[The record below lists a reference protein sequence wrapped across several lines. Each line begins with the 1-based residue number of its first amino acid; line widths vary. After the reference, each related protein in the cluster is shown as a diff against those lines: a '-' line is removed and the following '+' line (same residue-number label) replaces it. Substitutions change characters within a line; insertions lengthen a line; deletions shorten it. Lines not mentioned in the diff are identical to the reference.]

1 MISDQKVN
9 RRSFLKTIL
18 TMNMLACIP
27 FGGYIGSN
35 ILTTRRNRKEE
46 SFPYVP
52 TGFSALDRMIGGLHP
67 SDLIIIAGRPSTGK
81 STFSMNIARNVAMLE
96 KGAVPVGIFSLEMSK
111 EQIVQRFLS
120 LESQLEHA
128 HLKNGMISD
137 AQWQKLTHAAGKLS
151 EAHIFIDDSL
161 DLSVPYN
168 LKERARRLKKEHGIG
183 LLMIDYLQLLWPGN
197 VLAEVEERSQEMSM
211 FLKPLA
217 KELNIPVIAVS
228 KLRRW
233 IDWRKRPVPRLSDLK
248 KSGVREQDADV
259 VMFTYGHA
267 SAQKKS
273 ESNKAAV
280 EIIVAKNRSGP
291 TGPVE
296 VTFGS

>member
-18 TMNMLACIP
+18 TMNILAYTP
-27 FGGYIGSN
+27 FGYIGSN
-35 ILTTRRNRKEE
+35 ILNTRRNKKED

-52 TGFSALDRMIGGLHP
+52 TGFSVLDKMIGGFHP
-67 SDLIIIAGRPSTGK
+67 SDLIIIAGRPGTGK
-81 STFSMNIARNVAMLE
+81 STFSMNIARNVAISG

-120 LESQLEHA
+120 IESELEHA

-137 AQWQKLTHAAGKLS
+137 AQWQKLTRAANKLS
-151 EAHIFIDDSL
+151 EAPIFIDDSL
-161 DLSVPYN
+161 GLSVSYD
-168 LKERARRLKKEHGIG
+168 LRGRARRLKKEHGIG
-183 LLMIDYLQLLWPGN
+183 LLMIDYLQLLRPVNG
-197 VLAEVEERSQEMSM
+197 LAEVEERSQEMSM

-217 KELNIPVIAVS
+217 KELSIPVIAVS
-228 KLRRW
+228 QLRQW
-233 IDWRKRPVPRLSDLK
+233 IDWRKRPVPRLSDLQE
-248 KSGVREQDADV
+248 SGIREQDADV
-259 VMFTYGHA
+259 VMFTHWQA

-273 ESNKAAV
+273 ESNRLAT
-280 EIIVAKNRSGP
+280 EIIVAKNRRGS

-296 VTFGS
+296 VAFGS